1 MQWLL
6 ERKVLLYNWFDRFRG
21 WQIMQSMH
29 EFEAERFFEKVV
41 PSAIDGTNAR
51 HWNRCIDAPNG
62 QILSLVRGSIGA
74 RR

>member
-6 ERKVLLYNWFDRFRG
+6 GRKALLYKWFDRFRG
-21 WQIMQSMH
+21 GQIMQSMH

-41 PSAIDGTNAR
+41 PAVFDWANAR
-51 HWNRCIDAPNG
+51 HWNRCIDARNG
-62 QILSLVRGSIGA
+62 QILSLVRGTIGS